1 MLTLQRNTRKQ
12 ELVALIS
19 EGSTDKSI
27 FEELMSLNEVEV
39 VVKRARAESIAQ
51 LLKSIA
57 ELEVQ
62 FKEIHSAFPLNQ
74 IEEVAISLGLLR
86 SKSTSLGVRS
96 ARATPARDT
105 RRTGAVLIRVANLS
119 GMGAPATYNEGQA
132 IPRHVP
138 KAFKSLFERS
148 DVLFEAELAKHFTD
162 EGRAYFASEEGREDL
177 AKFVKFVKVGKEL
190 IKGRGKK

>member
-1 MLTLQRNTRKQ
+1 MLTLQKNTRKQ

-39 VVKRARAESIAQ
+39 VVKRARAENIAQ

-62 FKEIHSAFPLNQ
+62 FTEIHSAFPLNQ

-96 ARATPARDT
+96 ARAIAVRDT
-105 RRTGAVLIRVANLS
+105 RRTGVILIRVANLS
-119 GMGAPATYNEGQA
+119 GMGAPATYNQGQA
-132 IPRHVP
+132 MPRHVP

-148 DVLFEAELAKHFTD
+148 DGLFDAELAKHFTD
-162 EGRAYFASEEGREDL
+162 EGRAYFAGEEGRKEL
-177 AKFVKFVKVGKEL
+177 AKFVNFVKVGKEL
-190 IKGRGKK
+190 VKNRGKG

>member
-1 MLTLQRNTRKQ
+1 MLTLQKNTRKQ
-12 ELVALIS
+12 ELVALIT

-39 VVKRARAESIAQ
+39 VVKRARAENIAQ

-62 FKEIHSAFPLNQ
+62 FKEIHSAFSMSQ

-86 SKSTSLGVRS
+86 AKSTSLGVRS
-96 ARATPARDT
+96 ARAIAGRDA
-105 RRTGAVLIRVANLS
+105 RRTGVVLIRVANLS
-119 GMGAPATYNEGQA
+119 GMGAPATYNQGQA
-132 IPRHVP
+132 KPRHVP

-148 DVLFEAELAKHFTD
+148 DVLFEAELAKHYTD
-162 EGRAYFASEEGREDL
+162 EGKAYFASAEGQEEL
-177 AKFVKFVKVGKEL
+177 AKFVQFVKVGKEL
-190 IKGRGKK
+190 VKGSGKK